1 MTIIKTTQLRIRG
14 SALPLALV
22 AILIL
27 LTVGASVLSL
37 GLNSRIF
44 SIRNASGISARCA
57 ADAGLTKALYEMNQ
71 KLQGTS
77 WLGYDL
83 PCETNTYLSNCDAY
97 YNYIVTG
104 NPISGYSIEST
115 GTSGQNTKKVSCSL
129 KLQGPFEAA
138 IFTKNGITLY
148 NSAEVEGYNYGED
161 EKKLKIGT
169 NSTQLRAIT
178 LKSSATVD
186 GDVVVGI
193 GGNPSD
199 VIDNNGTIT
208 GQTGTLPQEYDMPSI
223 TVPDWLLSLP
233 SSGAIKN
240 GTTIYSPAKYD
251 SIDLNSGETITIDG
265 NIIIYVSGEMILKN
279 SSELRIGEDASLTI
293 YLGGNF
299 EGKNSSNINNSTKI
313 PKNLKIYGLD
323 SCESMIFHNS
333 SDLYGT
339 IYAPNANI
347 EMDNSADVYGSVI
360 TKSFDQKNSAN
371 FKYDASLRDVTIN
384 DEAVYFV
391 VTEWHEY

>member
-1 MTIIKTTQLRIRG
+1 MKTNKKVRLSSHG

-44 SIRNASGISARCA
+44 SIRNASNISARCA

-71 KLQGTS
+71 KLQDTP
-77 WLGYDL
+77 WLGYEL
-83 PCETNTYLSNCDAY
+83 PCETNTYLPNCNAY
-97 YNYIVTG
+97 YTYTVTG
-104 NPISGYSIEST
+104 NPISGYRIEST
-115 GTSGQNTKKVSCSL
+115 GTSGQNTKKVSCAL

-138 IFTKNGITLY
+138 IFTKNGLTLY
-148 NSAEVEGYNYGED
+148 NSAEVNGYNYGED
-161 EKKLKIGT
+161 KKNLKIGT
-169 NSTQLRAIT
+169 NSTESGSIS
-178 LKSSATVD
+178 LKSYAIVD
-186 GDVVVGI
+186 GDVVVGT
-193 GGNPSD
+193 GADPND

-208 GQTGTLPQEYDMPSI
+208 GHTGTLSQEYDMPPI
-223 TVPDWLLSLP
+223 TVPNWLSSFP
-233 SSGAIKN
+233 SSGTIKN
-240 GTTIYSPAKYD
+240 DTTLYSSAKYD
-251 SIDLNSGETITIDG
+251 SIDLNSGKTITIEKDV
-265 NIIIYVSGEMILKN
+265 IIYVTGEMILKN
-279 SSELRIGEDASLTI
+279 DAELLIGEDASLTI

-299 EGKNSSNINNSTKI
+299 EGKNSSNINNGTKI

-323 SCESMIFHNS
+323 GCESMTFHNS

-360 TKSFDQKNSAN
+360 SKSFDQKNSAD
-371 FKYDASLRDVTIN
+371 FFYDASLRDVSIH

-391 VTEWHEY
+391 VTEWNEE

>member
-1 MTIIKTTQLRIRG
+1 MTINKTVQLRIRG

-22 AILIL
+22 AIVIL

-71 KLQGTS
+71 KLQGIP
-77 WLGYDL
+77 WLDYEL
-83 PCETNTYLSNCDAY
+83 PRETNTYLSNCDAC

-104 NPISGYSIEST
+104 NLFSGYRIVSTGISGQST
-115 GTSGQNTKKVSCSL
+115 KRVSCSL

-148 NSAEVEGYNYGED
+148 NSAEVEGYNYGEG

-169 NSTQLRAIT
+169 NSTQSGAIT

-186 GDVVVGI
+186 GDVVVGM

-208 GQTGTLPQEYDMPSI
+208 GQTDTLSQEYDMPPI
-223 TVPDWLLSLP
+223 TVPNWLLSLP
-233 SSGAIKN
+233 SSGTIKN
-240 GTTIYSPAKYD
+240 DTTIYSSAKYD
-251 SIDLNSGETITIDG
+251 SIDLNSGKTITIDG
-265 NIIIYVSGEMILKN
+265 NVIIYVTGEMILKN
-279 SSELRIGEDASLTI
+279 SAELLIGEDASLTI

-323 SCESMIFHNS
+323 SCESMLFHNS
-333 SDLYGT
+333 SDFYGT
-339 IYAPNANI
+339 IYAPNADV
-347 EMDNSADVYGSVI
+347 EMNNSADVYGSVI
-360 TKSFDQKNSAN
+360 AKDFDQKNTAD
-371 FKYDASLRDVTIN
+371 FFYDASLRDVTIY

-391 VTEWHEY
+391 VTEWHEE

>member
-1 MTIIKTTQLRIRG
+1 MTIKKTAQLRIRG

-22 AILIL
+22 AIFIL

-44 SIRNASGISARCA
+44 STRNASGISARCA

-71 KLQGTS
+71 KLQGAP
-77 WLGYDL
+77 WLGYNL
-83 PCETNTYLSNCDAY
+83 PCETNTYLSNCDAC

-104 NPISGYSIEST
+104 NPLSGYRIEST
-115 GTSGQNTKKVSCSL
+115 GTSGQSTKKVFCSL

-138 IFTKNGITLY
+138 IFTQNGITLY

-161 EKKLKIGT
+161 ENKLQIGT
-169 NSTQLRAIT
+169 NSTQSGAIT
-178 LKSSATVD
+178 IKNSATVD
-186 GDVVVGI
+186 GDVVVGM

-208 GQTGTLPQEYDMPSI
+208 GQTNTLPQEYDMPPI
-223 TVPDWLLSLP
+223 TVPNWLLSLP
-233 SSGAIKN
+233 SSGTVKN
-240 GTTIYSPAKYD
+240 DTTIYSSAKYD
-251 SIDLNSGETITIDG
+251 SIDLNSGKTITING
-265 NIIIYVSGEMILKN
+265 NVIIYVTGEMILKN
-279 SSELRIGEDASLTI
+279 SSELLIGEDSSLTI

-299 EGKNSSNINNSTKI
+299 EGKNSSNINNNTKI
-313 PKNLKIYGLD
+313 PKNLQIYGLD
-323 SCESMIFHNS
+323 GCESMLFHNS

-339 IYAPNANI
+339 IYAPNANV

-360 TKSFDQKNSAN
+360 AKNFDQKNSAD
-371 FKYDASLRDVTIN
+371 FFYDASLRDVSIH